1 MNTPLGLG
9 TCSHVLC
16 VLWLAATSGCGG
28 DTSGGPATSDG
39 AMLGRIPANHRASDI
54 QCAQPAAAGTCP
66 GNMCPTS
73 LCSSDGGCA
82 DGGGSGDCFTSAFSS
97 SSCSSDSDC
106 IDAGANG
113 RCVEWLGPAGC
124 SCSYDSCAGDTD
136 CPRGQTC
143 ACHGS
148 PYMFGSGN
156 WCVPG
161 NCQVD
166 GDCGTGG
173 YCSPTPGLPCNM
185 NGRDLYCQ
193 GLGYYCHTPKDE
205 CVDDSDCQGV
215 GSPGCLYDQSAGY
228 WKCEVYAKP
237 I

>member
-1 MNTPLGLG
+1 MKTPLRLG

-39 AMLGRIPANHRASDI
+39 AMLGRIPVNHRASDI

-97 SSCSSDSDC
+97 SACSSDS
-106 IDAGANG
+106 
-113 RCVEWLGPAGC
+113 
-124 SCSYDSCAGDTD
+124 D

-156 WCVPG
+156 GCVPG

-228 WKCEVYAKP
+228 WKCEVYAHP